1 MKIYCHGRPVALQCM
16 DLNMVNREYPDLPK
30 HRLKPNLCKPVFN
43 EDHQSR
49 VYLSCDGPKRLDVQ
63 FSLKDFVAYRYPN
76 GL

>member
-16 DLNMVNREYPDLPK
+16 DLNMVNREYLDLPK

-49 VYLSCDGPKRLDVQ
+49 VYLLRLLRSETRNSHYPIS
-63 FSLKDFVAYRYPN
+63 FSR
-76 GL
+76 

>member
-16 DLNMVNREYPDLPK
+16 DLNMVNREYPNLPK

-49 VYLSCDGPKRLDVQ
+49 VYLLRLLRSETRNSHYPIS
-63 FSLKDFVAYRYPN
+63 FSR
-76 GL
+76 